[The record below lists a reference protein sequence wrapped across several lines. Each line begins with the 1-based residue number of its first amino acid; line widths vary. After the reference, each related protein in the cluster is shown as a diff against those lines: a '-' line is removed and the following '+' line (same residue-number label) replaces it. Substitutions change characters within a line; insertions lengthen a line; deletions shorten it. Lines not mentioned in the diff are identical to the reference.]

1 MATRLT
7 IRIDFAN
14 GTALG
19 PGKVRLLELIGE
31 TGSIRKAAAGMKM
44 SYRRAWLLL
53 KSLGEMF
60 DDPLVATATGGKEG
74 GGARL
79 TARGNDVVRRYRALE
94 KAAGRAA
101 GPEIAALEGSLG
113 SPVSPQK
120 RPKLARS
127 RKKVPPSKR

>member
-79 TARGNDVVRRYRALE
+79 TALGNDVVRRYRALE
-94 KAAGRAA
+94 KAAAGMKMRYRRAR
-101 GPEIAALEGSLG
+101 LLLKSLG
-113 SPVSPQK
+113 E
-120 RPKLARS
+120 
-127 RKKVPPSKR
+127 

>member
-1 MATRLT
+1 MGTRLT

-14 GTALG
+14 GGALG
-19 PGKVRLLELIGE
+19 PGKVRLLELVGE

-53 KSLGEMF
+53 KALGETF
-60 DDPLVATATGGKEG
+60 GEPLVATATGGKEG

-79 TARGNDVVRRYRALE
+79 TALGNDVVRRYRALE

-101 GPEIAALEGSLG
+101 GSEVAALERALAG
-113 SPVSPQK
+113 PVSPQK
-120 RPKLARS
+120 RPKLARGS
-127 RKKVPPSKR
+127 RKS